1 VRALAAKGGDVIR
14 RRHCLTTIAALV
26 AAPRLAWADEAEEKR
41 LQNRLELWANYAKRT
56 RNLLV
61 RTTTTRETSLL
72 MEPMVVSGQL
82 IFRAPDILLLR
93 DDGLSGSTTVI
104 DRGTLAIVPN
114 QPRPGSGGPIVRDE
128 APAAVWLADRLV
140 RTFAPGE
147 GTELVADCRTEVPKR
162 GYRLDLLPPRS
173 SEIRTIVRSFTIHLD
188 AVAGAVTEIL
198 IAEAQGDRIRIQLAD
213 HRQNVPDED
222 VTRLLDDVAKLR
234 AAAG

>member
-1 VRALAAKGGDVIR
+1 MIARRRCLGLLGALALVPA
-14 RRHCLTTIAALV
+14 HAL
-26 AAPRLAWADEAEEKR
+26 ADEAEEKR

-61 RTTTTRETSLL
+61 RTTLTRETSLL
-72 MEPMVVSGQL
+72 LEPMVVSGQL
-82 IFRAPDILLLR
+82 IFRAPATLMLR

-104 DRGTLAIVPN
+104 DRGVMAIVPN
-114 QPRPGSGGPIVRDE
+114 QPRPGTGGPIVRDE

-140 RTFAPGE
+140 RSFAPGE
-147 GTELVADCRTEVPKR
+147 GSELVADCRTEVPKR

-173 SEIRTIVRSFTIHLD
+173 SEIRKLIRSFTIHLD

-198 IAEAQGDRIRIQLAD
+198 IAEAQGDRIRLQLAD

-222 VTRLLDDVAKLR
+222 VDRLIAEVEKLR
-234 AAAG
+234 ASAQ